1 MFKWAA
7 VVSCIHSVSRPS
19 ISSGEA
25 ADRYRRAEM
34 DMGRRP
40 SAPSLATPG
49 KRVIEA
55 EVPDR
60 GDPSSDEVGNQI
72 VQPDLLQRDERQPVD
87 EQPSRID
94 RPVQQG

>member
-1 MFKWAA
+1 MSKRAA

-34 DMGRRP
+34 DMGRP

-49 KRVIEA
+49 KRVIQA

-60 GDPSSDEVGNQI
+60 GDPSSDEVGNQV
-72 VQPDLLQRDERQPVD
+72 VQPDLLQGDERQPVD
-87 EQPSRID
+87 E
-94 RPVQQG
+94 